1 MQSLDVQARKLLA
14 AERFE
19 LLRSEAQPAR
29 RVPGTIR
36 RSLGQLLVAAGR
48 RLAPEVPPRSAI
60 SHHAIRRVP
69 TLKG

>member
-36 RSLGQLLVAAGR
+36 RSLGPLLVAAGR
-48 RLAPEVPPRSAI
+48 RLAPEPPRSAI
-60 SHHAIRRVP
+60 SHHATRRVP